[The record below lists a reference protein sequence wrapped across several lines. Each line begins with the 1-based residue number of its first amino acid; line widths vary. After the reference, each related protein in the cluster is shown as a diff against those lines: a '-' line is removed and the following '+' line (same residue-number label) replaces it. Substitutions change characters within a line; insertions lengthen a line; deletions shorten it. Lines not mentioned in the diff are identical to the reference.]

1 MSRVENWA
9 PSTQDGAVLNQPYA
23 VKNENPS
30 AANESYPG
38 GVTIRT
44 LRDDVEDAEF
54 AARLLV
60 DAFRGKFVHA
70 VGENKYVVFCVF
82 TFFIF
87 ILILFSRESRRG

>member
-9 PSTQDGAVLNQPYA
+9 PSTQDGAVLNKQPNA
-23 VKNENPS
+23 TKNENSS
-30 AANESYPG
+30 AVDESLPG

-44 LRDDVEDAEF
+44 LRDDQEDAEF

-70 VGENKYVVFCVF
+70 VGENK
-82 TFFIF
+82 
-87 ILILFSRESRRG
+87 